1 MGKRLKNHRKGKKI
15 KIILL
20 VLSCVLLLA
29 GTGVYFL
36 FRVNSV
42 EYTGNRHYDET
53 QLNQFLFGGHPP
65 NALLYML
72 FGDKEKE
79 IPFIQR
85 YDVEVLWPDK
95 MSVTVYEKAIVGYI
109 SYMGCNMYFDKD
121 GIVVESSSE
130 YYEGVPEISGLSFR
144 SIVLDSKL
152 DVGNDA
158 VFGQILELTQAFDKY
173 DLDINKVYFNAAYEV
188 TLHMGDIKIMLGS
201 AADCTDKLYALKQ
214 MSGKLSDMRGTLYL
228 SDYNGSE
235 SSIIFKKEN

>member
-1 MGKRLKNHRKGKKI
+1 MGKRLKNHRKGKRI

-36 FRVNSV
+36 FRVNRI

-53 QLNQFLFGGHPP
+53 QLNQYLFGGHPP

-72 FGDKEKE
+72 LGNKEQK

-85 YDVEVLWPDK
+85 YDVEIEWPDK
-95 MSVTVYEKAIVGYI
+95 MAVTVYEKAIVGYI

-188 TLHMGDIKIMLGS
+188 TLHMGDIKILLGS
-201 AADCTDKLYALKQ
+201 AADCMDKLYALKQ
-214 MSGKLSDMRGTLYL
+214 MSGKLTDMQGTLYL